1 MEECD
6 TEAARGNGIEVIDER
21 ARFLRSVP
29 LFEGLD
35 EAHVEAL
42 ARVTASRRFPR
53 GTTVFF
59 EGDRGESLYIVRSGC
74 VKIYRV
80 AEDGR
85 EKTLALLGD
94 GEFFGEMALLDEEPR
109 SAVAECLEPTTLYI
123 LHRNDFRRL
132 LSENASMS
140 LKILR
145 VMSRRLRQTNAQVSD
160 LVFKDVRARVS
171 RALLDLAKR
180 HGVSVESGAK
190 VALKLTHQELANL
203 VGTARETV
211 SRILAEF
218 QDAHY
223 ITFEGRYVVVV
234 DREGLMQVA
243 SP

>member
-1 MEECD
+1 M
-6 TEAARGNGIEVIDER
+6 IDER
-21 ARFLRSVP
+21 ARFLKGVP

-35 EAHVEAL
+35 EAHLEAL
-42 ARVTASRRFPR
+42 AQVTASRRFPK
-53 GTTVFF
+53 GVTIFF
-59 EGDRGESLYIVRSGC
+59 EGDRGDALYIVRVGY

-85 EKTLALLGD
+85 EKTLALLSN

-109 SAVAECLEPTTLYI
+109 SAVAETLESTTLYI

-132 LSENASMS
+132 LAESASMS
-140 LKILR
+140 LQILR
-145 VMSRRLRQTNAQVSD
+145 VLTRRLRQTNAQVTD
-160 LVFKDVRARVS
+160 LVFKDVRSRVG

-180 HGVSVESGAK
+180 HGVAIEAGSK

-218 QDAHY
+218 QDARY

-234 DREGLMQVA
+234 DREALMQLT
-243 SP
+243 SS

>member
-1 MEECD
+1 MID
-6 TEAARGNGIEVIDER
+6 VIDER
-21 ARFLRSVP
+21 ARFLRGVP

-35 EAHVEAL
+35 EAHLEAL
-42 ARVTASRRFPR
+42 AQVTVSRRLPK
-53 GTTVFF
+53 GVTVFF
-59 EGDRGESLYIVRSGC
+59 EGEQGDSLYIVRSGC

-85 EKTLALLGD
+85 EKTLALLSN

-109 SAVAECLEPTTLYI
+109 SAVAETLDSTTLYI

-132 LSENASMS
+132 LAENASMS
-140 LKILR
+140 LQILR
-145 VMSRRLRQTNAQVSD
+145 VMTRRLRQTNAQVTD
-160 LVFKDVRARVS
+160 LVFKDVRSRVG
-171 RALLDLAKR
+171 RVLLDLAKR
-180 HGVSVESGAK
+180 HGVPIEAGSK

-234 DREGLMQVA
+234 DREGLLQLG
-243 SP
+243 SY